1 VGSGLLGY
9 CRSTMATRKLDV
21 MVVLTMTWGG
31 GCWDRVGDIGGSVLW
46 WSSVRIYETDMWGSP
61 MRYACVGGLVKVT
74 LNVYRFKAVVVC
86 CGTR

>member
-1 VGSGLLGY
+1 
-9 CRSTMATRKLDV
+9 
-21 MVVLTMTWGG
+21 
-31 GCWDRVGDIGGSVLW
+31 
-46 WSSVRIYETDMWGSP
+46 